1 MGSDRRGWAGR
12 SAFGNLETSDSI
24 APGLGYAAEL
34 NIACITARWVAIQFV
49 ESIHVCTL
57 DTCTT

>member
-34 NIACITARWVAIQFV
+34 NTACITARWVAI
-49 ESIHVCTL
+49 
-57 DTCTT
+57 